1 MLVAI
6 IYMIDGSVKRKLIT
20 WALNFRVL
28 ALLKGPVKNGQRIK
42 QSTSGEASTEGKN
55 ALTTR

>member
-1 MLVAI
+1 
-6 IYMIDGSVKRKLIT
+6 MIDGSVKRKLIT
-20 WALNFRVL
+20 WGLNFRVL